1 MTNEEIEQR
10 LRDIEC
16 VLAVVT
22 RQVELPDA
30 ARAAMRRLREGV
42 TTEAVSTAQ
51 RLEALKSKRSHL
63 LLQRYRRLDECTG
76 SSAGFA
82 PLRMR
87 SM

>member
-22 RQVELPDA
+22 RQVELSDA

-51 RLEALKSKRSHL
+51 RAGGSQVKALASPPAAL
-63 LLQRYRRLDECTG
+63 PPFG
-76 SSAGFA
+76 
-82 PLRMR
+82 
-87 SM
+87 